1 MSSNTLNLYDKYI
14 DLINDGLVLLPDKSL
29 GKNIKDINDIKYSKR
44 LSEGET
50 NEVELNAK
58 KVKITSRGSLREIAI
73 DGIHYDSVEQAAC
86 SMYDPYDKYYDISK
100 EIRENIL
107 DFSFIPILDDD
118 KNELRYTISKYSKG
132 LKKYF
137 DPTKVI
143 KAVYTMH
150 NILFYVK
157 DEDDIRKKIYFKI
170 GSISAKDMLP
180 YFCKAAATK
189 NGINKDIYIAFFIK
203 EPDLPFTYGTCKEDF
218 YLLKDILNKIV
229 FKGSTPLK
237 YMILENM
244 HNKLHLT
251 LKTKEQIAYD
261 VAMILENLTPLDLC
275 RLLNVDIDDYLK
287 LIDESLNEIICKN
300 NTKLNRDLIRKNLN
314 IVDNINELKFY
325 EKENLIWRV
334 KYEDIPNRF

>member
-1 MSSNTLNLYDKYI
+1 MSANTLNLYDKYI

-58 KVKITSRGSLREIAI
+58 KVKITSRGSLREVAI

-107 DFSFIPILDDD
+107 DFSFIPILDDN

-157 DEDDIRKKIYFKI
+157 DEDDIMHCIYCFY
-170 GSISAKDMLP
+170 
-180 YFCKAAATK
+180 YFCWIKV
-189 NGINKDIYIAFFIK
+189 FF
-203 EPDLPFTYGTCKEDF
+203 
-218 YLLKDILNKIV
+218 
-229 FKGSTPLK
+229 
-237 YMILENM
+237 
-244 HNKLHLT
+244 
-251 LKTKEQIAYD
+251 
-261 VAMILENLTPLDLC
+261 
-275 RLLNVDIDDYLK
+275 
-287 LIDESLNEIICKN
+287 
-300 NTKLNRDLIRKNLN
+300 
-314 IVDNINELKFY
+314 
-325 EKENLIWRV
+325 
-334 KYEDIPNRF
+334 

>member
-1 MSSNTLNLYDKYI
+1 MNTLKLSNKYI
-14 DLINDGLVLLPDKSL
+14 DLINDGLMLIPDKAFN
-29 GKNIKDINDIKYSKR
+29 KAIKDINEIKYSSR
-44 LSEGET
+44 LSDGES

-107 DFSFIPILDDD
+107 DFSFIPILDDN

-170 GSISAKDMLP
+170 GSVSVKDMLP

-203 EPDLPFTYGTCKEDF
+203 RYIE
-218 YLLKDILNKIV
+218 
-229 FKGSTPLK
+229 
-237 YMILENM
+237 
-244 HNKLHLT
+244 
-251 LKTKEQIAYD
+251 
-261 VAMILENLTPLDLC
+261 
-275 RLLNVDIDDYLK
+275 
-287 LIDESLNEIICKN
+287 
-300 NTKLNRDLIRKNLN
+300 
-314 IVDNINELKFY
+314 
-325 EKENLIWRV
+325 
-334 KYEDIPNRF
+334 